1 IDGPLFFGAAETF
14 QRALAQTNTEPKA
27 LILRLNHVP
36 FMDFTALQSL
46 EHVIHLLSRHN
57 VTILLC
63 EANKAVQQKLTKAG
77 LIELLGQGHCFT
89 TFDEALNY
97 CELRFAE
104 DSEKMV
110 VNE

>member
-1 IDGPLFFGAAETF
+1 M
-14 QRALAQTNTEPKA
+14 
-27 LILRLNHVP
+27 

-46 EHVIHLLSRHN
+46 EHVIHLLAKHN

-63 EANKAVQQKLTKAG
+63 EANKTVQQKLTKAG
-77 LIELLGQGHCFT
+77 IIDLVGEGHNFT

-104 DSEKMV
+104 NSEKMA
-110 VNE
+110 VNER